1 MKSPPAPP
9 HIKEGASAQ
18 MLLLLEGRAQ
28 RNLSWARFGIQC
40 RGLQK
45 WEVLQVICF
54 AGWGWGGW
62 SLGLG
67 FERLLL
73 AWSRLA
79 SWYSSGWVLGA
90 VWTDPAYFME
100 KLRTSLLTLEY
111 QKVCRA
117 ESFLGYWSLLAYVLR
132 ISL

>member
-1 MKSPPAPP
+1 MKFVLGTIWNTVQRTP
-9 HIKEGASAQ
+9 EMGGSA
-18 MLLLLEGRAQ
+18 G
-28 RNLSWARFGIQC
+28 NLFCWLG
-40 RGLQK
+40 
-45 WEVLQVICF
+45 V
-54 AGWGWGGW
+54 GGW